1 MHSASSDREAMP
13 VSGAN
18 VPFWRQKTLAQMS
31 PTEWEQ
37 LCDGCGQCCLVKL
50 IDADTE
56 ELHFTKLACKLL
68 DIGSCRCKDYE
79 NRQKHVPDCVRLK
92 PSNIGTLAWLPKSCA
107 YRLVDEGRDLYW
119 WHPLVSGDPE
129 TVHQAGVSVRS
140 FARTESRI
148 KEENYW
154 KYLISDPSSG
164 AERELDLVEMCR

>member
-1 MHSASSDREAMP
+1 MHSASSDRDTAP
-13 VSGAN
+13 VSDENG
-18 VPFWRQKTLAQMS
+18 PFWRRKSLAELS
-31 PTEWEQ
+31 AEEWES

-50 IDADTE
+50 IDAETD
-56 ELHFTKLACKLL
+56 ELHFTRLACKLL

-79 NRQKHVPDCVRLK
+79 NRQKKVADCVRLA
-92 PSNIGTLAWLPKSCA
+92 PDNVGNLAWLPKSCA
-107 YRLVDEGRDLYW
+107 YRLIGEGRDLYW

-154 KYLISDPSSG
+154 KYLITDPSSG
-164 AERELDLVEMCR
+164 AEKAPDLVEMCR